1 MYSGNVSQPRARPCI
16 FETKDPPRV
25 RYVSYSRR
33 IFHRGNFL
41 DNLHRLINHHVD
53 HVDEGQGYYNE
64 ETSFSSL
71 PSSLS
76 LSTWKRECFLRSG
89 KRSWEFHVAT
99 LFALLERLLFP
110 PFCLYISVPFCHV
123 GSGSLGSYPCLETY
137 LASCPK
143 LKQ

>member
-1 MYSGNVSQPRARPCI
+1 MYSDNVSQPRARPCI

-71 PSSLS
+71 PPSLS
-76 LSTWKRECFLRSG
+76 LSGRGNASYDPGREAENFTWQLCSLCWKDYSSLPFVYIFQFPFVTSEAEVWDLI
-89 KRSWEFHVAT
+89 
-99 LFALLERLLFP
+99 LALKL
-110 PFCLYISVPFCHV
+110 ISRVVP
-123 GSGSLGSYPCLETY
+123 S
-137 LASCPK
+137 
-143 LKQ
+143 